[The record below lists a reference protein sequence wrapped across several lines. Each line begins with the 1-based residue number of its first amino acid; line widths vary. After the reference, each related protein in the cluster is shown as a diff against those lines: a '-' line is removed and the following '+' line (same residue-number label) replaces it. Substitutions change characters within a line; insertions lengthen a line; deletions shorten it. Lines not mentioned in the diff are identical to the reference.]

1 MGSPTPSRR
10 VPVPPLEPE
19 IEAVEVLRAS
29 LNRLMNEDFSD
40 IEDPIQLRQKYKDIK
55 NVYKE
60 CANRSRAVCSRLQ
73 GNGRIAD
80 GEEMRGQ
87 CLADQAN
94 YEMTKKSIS
103 ALLKDQGCQSV
114 ASSTIASV
122 HKWLESH
129 NAEEM
134 EDPEVT
140 KGAVG
145 GSMLQREVAST
156 TQTVCNT
163 SYSQGTS
170 IAANISTVPP
180 LSSSQS
186 VSSDLNA
193 PNANTQAAPSLIYS
207 GRPLT
212 NPPLSAPGPYANI
225 PQSSGVSFNANI
237 QATPLTYSGQHMT
250 NPPPSAYGSY
260 VNVPQTSG
268 VAYNANTPVTSSL
281 IYSGQTSMSA
291 LQPSHGSYA
300 SIPRQSGVASNA
312 NAQAVPPQIYS
323 GQTYTNPIQFLP
335 PATNQGTGSILDV
348 VSKHLLQQDMMKDAI
363 PTFSGNSIY
372 FWSWVTNIS
381 TYAMEMTLT
390 PLQTLRL
397 MISHTANRANE
408 YLNNKLLALGNP
420 SKQDMDNIWT
430 ELIQRHGSSHQIAA
444 QLKAKIKEFPCIKNQ
459 NDGEA
464 LLRLYDLCEAIEANM
479 RRCPE
484 LYDMN
489 LSTGLSHIRIKLPS
503 HLQGKWAQIGQAYED
518 SHFCHPPFS
527 HFKNFLRNQAR
538 QRSNYHFEIIYDN
551 GSKANP
557 ESNPKRS
564 GTQSKS
570 SPDTRSKRSVRPL
583 KTDVETHDGRPSSEV
598 VFCPYHNTNKHTLTE
613 CSDFRK
619 LGFNDRR
626 DLLYSYWLCR
636 RCLSYHPGNNACQAV
651 VKCDICNLS
660 GHLAAMHIDKSHE
673 QALKEKKNQQPESKN
688 ARNFANPNKGST
700 SKEPKCTHVCGKSGG
715 KSCSKTLLVDIT
727 MDGDNR
733 RMRGYAIVDDHSP
746 NTLIDESV
754 VEYFNKDFPSQEY
767 TMRAASQ
774 HLTLD
779 TVGKIV
785 SGLSVRGVFKNEH
798 IRVPESVSCKDIA
811 DTRHEV
817 ATPATA
823 KSLKH
828 AAAYAQY
835 FPEFDADAPM
845 VMLIGRDCPR
855 AMYDQKLSETFPYVV
870 DSPLGFAIVGQ
881 TCVNSEGGPITT
893 VQAKKTSVQFN
904 TSVNSIDIN
913 FSFIKP
919 LTRIPDVF
927 KEQPDDEDIGL
938 SQYDKEFLSIVT
950 NGVRV
955 DEDGN
960 LEVPLPLKDN
970 YDLPRSAAHVFKRT
984 ENTLNKLKRDPDKLE
999 CCVQNIQR
1007 SLDCKYIE
1015 QVPISEIESDNVN
1028 TMPIHIV
1035 THPKK
1040 GKHRVVVDPNCNF
1053 NGHGINDILL
1063 QGPNLIKEMN
1073 SVFLK
1078 FRESSVAFS
1087 ADIQDMFHNF
1097 KVPRHQRDL
1106 LRFYWFESNNPKHGI
1121 VPYRYRSH
1129 PFGLS
1134 SSPGIANFAL
1144 QLCAMRPMT
1153 QEFKSAQEYILNCFY
1168 VDDGLSSADTIEHGI
1183 QILSNAMTMLKQYN
1197 IRLHKVM
1204 SNKEELLNAFPESER
1219 SADSS
1224 RPLTDTSCQRVLGTT
1239 WNTIEDRLSLNVDI
1253 PLRPFTKRGI
1263 LSCIGSIY
1271 DKNGIVSPVTLAG
1284 RLFQR
1289 QVMPPKISKSELQH
1303 YGWDD
1308 ELPQEYF
1315 ASYNKWLESLNDLN
1329 KVSIP
1334 RCIGPTDFYPIRR
1347 ELHIFCDASCDC
1359 IGYVSYLRSI
1369 GDEGQV
1375 YVAFIN
1381 ACSKVAPRSA
1391 TSVPRLELNAAVEAA
1406 ANASFLL
1413 KEFTKQPDALYMYT
1427 DSLILMGY
1435 LSNKEKRFAKY
1446 VERRVSLILSRT
1458 DVSTWHY
1465 VNTNLNPA
1473 DIATRPHTPNE
1484 LLLTSWFSGP
1494 EALSDFDYH
1503 PIQVDLREH
1512 VSELPEEKP
1521 NCTIL
1526 KTAMGTEVTLINELC
1541 RRISRYATV
1550 VNVLKAVNCLAH
1562 VNDTRKQR
1570 AGVSLAPRPLAT
1582 LEQALTLVLKRVQ
1595 GDSYGAIIKLLC
1607 QNKPLPLD
1615 HPLTQL
1621 SPFLD
1626 DQGLVR
1632 VGGRLRNANIL
1643 FNEKHPVILPNDHP
1657 FTELLIV
1664 HHHGEARHPGGH
1676 LTHSFLRQSGYYIQK
1691 GKSLI
1696 RRIVKECV
1704 TCKKLRG
1711 GLMSQFMADLPGDRL
1726 EETAPFTNVGLDVFG
1741 HFNVNEGRN
1750 TRRHSS
1756 LKKVWVLIIV
1766 CLPSRSVHLEP
1777 LSAMDTS
1784 SFINALTRFIS
1795 VRGPCK
1801 IIRSDQGSN
1810 FLGAISQMEGVDIGT
1825 LDKQLKI
1832 RNIKWILN
1840 PPHASHMGGSWERKI
1855 GSVRRVLEATF
1866 KVLGPRALSYD
1877 EFTTVISEAAWI
1889 VNQTPLWDVSDDP
1902 NDPMPL
1908 SPAMLLTLRT
1918 GNDVFKE
1925 EFEHKD
1931 LLRYGKVRYKR
1942 VQYLADQFWVRWRK
1956 EYIQTLTERHKWKL
1970 KEDSVKIDDVV
1981 LVRDKHAARNDW
1993 PVGRVSEVNH
2003 SADGLVRSVTVQLPR
2018 SGSRQAPRF
2027 LMRPI
2032 SDLVLL
2038 VPSGK
2043 PRE

>member
-1 MGSPTPSRR
+1 
-10 VPVPPLEPE
+10 
-19 IEAVEVLRAS
+19 
-29 LNRLMNEDFSD
+29 
-40 IEDPIQLRQKYKDIK
+40 
-55 NVYKE
+55 
-60 CANRSRAVCSRLQ
+60 
-73 GNGRIAD
+73 
-80 GEEMRGQ
+80 
-87 CLADQAN
+87 
-94 YEMTKKSIS
+94 
-103 ALLKDQGCQSV
+103 
-114 ASSTIASV
+114 
-122 HKWLESH
+122 
-129 NAEEM
+129 
-134 EDPEVT
+134 
-140 KGAVG
+140 
-145 GSMLQREVAST
+145 
-156 TQTVCNT
+156 
-163 SYSQGTS
+163 
-170 IAANISTVPP
+170 
-180 LSSSQS
+180 
-186 VSSDLNA
+186 
-193 PNANTQAAPSLIYS
+193 
-207 GRPLT
+207 
-212 NPPLSAPGPYANI
+212 
-225 PQSSGVSFNANI
+225 
-237 QATPLTYSGQHMT
+237 
-250 NPPPSAYGSY
+250 
-260 VNVPQTSG
+260 
-268 VAYNANTPVTSSL
+268 
-281 IYSGQTSMSA
+281 
-291 LQPSHGSYA
+291 
-300 SIPRQSGVASNA
+300 
-312 NAQAVPPQIYS
+312 
-323 GQTYTNPIQFLP
+323 
-335 PATNQGTGSILDV
+335 
-348 VSKHLLQQDMMKDAI
+348 
-363 PTFSGNSIY
+363 
-372 FWSWVTNIS
+372 
-381 TYAMEMTLT
+381 
-390 PLQTLRL
+390 
-397 MISHTANRANE
+397 
-408 YLNNKLLALGNP
+408 
-420 SKQDMDNIWT
+420 
-430 ELIQRHGSSHQIAA
+430 
-444 QLKAKIKEFPCIKNQ
+444 
-459 NDGEA
+459 
-464 LLRLYDLCEAIEANM
+464 
-479 RRCPE
+479 
-484 LYDMN
+484 
-489 LSTGLSHIRIKLPS
+489 
-503 HLQGKWAQIGQAYED
+503 
-518 SHFCHPPFS
+518 
-527 HFKNFLRNQAR
+527 
-538 QRSNYHFEIIYDN
+538 
-551 GSKANP
+551 
-557 ESNPKRS
+557 
-564 GTQSKS
+564 
-570 SPDTRSKRSVRPL
+570 
-583 KTDVETHDGRPSSEV
+583 
-598 VFCPYHNTNKHTLTE
+598 
-613 CSDFRK
+613 
-619 LGFNDRR
+619 
-626 DLLYSYWLCR
+626 
-636 RCLSYHPGNNACQAV
+636 
-651 VKCDICNLS
+651 
-660 GHLAAMHIDKSHE
+660 MHIDRSHE
-673 QALKEKKNQQPESKN
+673 QALKNARNVAQQPERKN
-688 ARNFANPNKGST
+688 AGNFTNPSEGSI

-733 RMRGYAIVDDHSP
+733 KMRGYAIVDDHSP

-798 IRVPESVSCKDIA
+798 IRVPQSVSCKDIA

-855 AMYDQKLSETFPYVV
+855 AMYDQKMSETFPYVV

-881 TCVNSEGGPITT
+881 TCENSEGGPIKT

-960 LEVPLPLKDN
+960 LEVPLPLKEN
-970 YDLPRSAAHVFKRT
+970 HDLPRSAAHVFKRT

-1015 QVPISEIESDNVN
+1015 QVPISEVESDNVN

-1097 KVPRHQRDL
+1097 KVPLHQRDL

-1153 QEFKSAQEYILNCFY
+1153 QEFESAQEYILNCFY

-1183 QILSNAMTMLKQYN
+1183 QILSNAMKILKQYN

-1204 SNKEELLNAFPESER
+1204 SNKEDLLNAFPESER

-1224 RPLTDTSCQRVLGTT
+1224 RPLTDISCQRVLGTT
-1239 WNTIEDRLSLNVDI
+1239 WNTNEDRLSLNVDI

-1271 DKNGIVSPVTLAG
+1271 DRNGLVSPVTLAG

-1289 QVMPPKISKSELQH
+1289 QVMPPKISKSELQQ

-1308 ELPQEYF
+1308 ELPHEYF
-1315 ASYNKWLESLNDLN
+1315 SSYNKWLETLKDLH
-1329 KVSIP
+1329 KISIP
-1334 RCIGPTDFYPIRR
+1334 RCIGPTDFYPTRR

-1473 DIATRPHTPNE
+1473 DIATRPHTPDE

-1494 EALSDFDYH
+1494 VALSDLDYH
-1503 PIQVDLREH
+1503 PMQVDLREH
-1512 VSELPEEKP
+1512 LSELPEEKP

-1526 KTAMGTEVTLINELC
+1526 KTAMGTEGTLITELC
-1541 RRISRYATV
+1541 RRISRYATL
-1550 VNVLKAVNCLAH
+1550 VNILRIINCLAYI
-1562 VNDTRKQR
+1562 NDTRKQR

-1582 LEQALTLVLKRVQ
+1582 LEQALNLVIKRVQ
-1595 GDSYGAIIKLLC
+1595 GDSYGTIIPLLC
-1607 QNKPLPLD
+1607 QNKPLPID

-1632 VGGRLRNANIL
+1632 VGGRLRNANIF

-1696 RRIVKECV
+1696 RRIVKECI

-1711 GLMSQFMADLPGDRL
+1711 GLMNQFMADLPEDRL

-1741 HFNVNEGRN
+1741 HFHVNEGRN
-1750 TRRHSS
+1750 TRKHSS
-1756 LKKVWVLIIV
+1756 LKKVWVLIVV

-1810 FLGAISQMEGVDIGT
+1810 FLGAINQMEGVDIGT

-1889 VNQTPLWDVSDDP
+1889 VNQTPLWDISEDP

-1908 SPAMLLTLRT
+1908 SPAMILTLRT
-1918 GNDVFKE
+1918 GNDVIKE
-1925 EFEHKD
+1925 EFEQKD

-1956 EYIQTLTERHKWKL
+1956 EYIQTLIECRKWKL
-1970 KEDSVKIDDVV
+1970 KEEGVEIDDVV

-1993 PVGRVSEVNH
+1993 PVGRVSEVNR
-2003 SADGLVRSVTVQLPR
+2003 STDGLVRSVTVQLPS
-2018 SGSRQAPRF
+2018 SGSSRAPRL

-2038 VPSGK
+2038 VPGKK